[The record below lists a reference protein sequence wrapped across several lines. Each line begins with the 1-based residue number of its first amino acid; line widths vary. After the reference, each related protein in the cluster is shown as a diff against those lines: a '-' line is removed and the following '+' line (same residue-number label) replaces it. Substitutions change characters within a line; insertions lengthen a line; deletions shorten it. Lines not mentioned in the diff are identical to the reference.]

1 MSDRFYADSM
11 EDLALDEAEGAA
23 DLSDDA
29 ADYGDLDAG
38 DDSDEFLRTIIGGV
52 GRIAG
57 GLLGGGGGG
66 DGFDEMDLGDDE
78 FDAADEFAESEGAD
92 YDSFEDAVADALETE
107 DTDEFFR
114 RIARIAR
121 SVGRGV
127 GRVAR
132 VVAPIASAIP
142 IPQVQAVGRIAG
154 LLGRAMFDGG
164 DEFDALDEVFD
175 EAEADNAIDGA
186 APIIAGL
193 TIRSRMPGVARAPQA
208 VRRQLVRSVAAATRT
223 IARRQGPRAARAVPA
238 VVGRV
243 QQAVRRRALPARR
256 APQAVRQIA
265 QRVARSPRLARGL
278 AQQTRPQAA
287 PPPGRVRRTTAGA
300 AAAPGGRR
308 LRTFNLRGPVQITI
322 RGR

>member
-57 GLLGGGGGG
+57 GLLGGGG
-66 DGFDEMDLGDDE
+66 DGFDEMELGDDE
-78 FDAADEFAESEGAD
+78 FDSADEFAEGDGGD

-278 AQQTRPQAA
+278 AQQARPQAA
-287 PPPGRVRRTTAGA
+287 QQTGHVRRNVTGATA
-300 AAAPGGRR
+300 GGRR